1 MSYEKEQVG
10 SFVFGSLQTADVPSR
25 CATDC
30 QKFKVSVFSGHM
42 CLNKLLTSTK
52 PNYAANTLNAFFL
65 SLAKCL
71 CLNGN
76 SRMTSA
82 VLLNRHS
89 KEICH
94 YACVPSGQTSV
105 RTQQASPP
113 HYTYFLSQLHQTFV
127 FNQPVQNKDA
137 LA

>member
-1 MSYEKEQVG
+1 
-10 SFVFGSLQTADVPSR
+10 
-25 CATDC
+25 
-30 QKFKVSVFSGHM
+30 
-42 CLNKLLTSTK
+42 
-52 PNYAANTLNAFFL
+52 
-65 SLAKCL
+65 
-71 CLNGN
+71 
-76 SRMTSA
+76 MTSA

-94 YACVPSGQTSV
+94 YACVPSSQTSV